1 MVILAAEINGLF
13 LKAGEW
19 RCGFSE
25 GGYYRD
31 LWPARRVEPKG
42 IFSWRW
48 TVKAIVGGDSYCG
61 GVGLLCNSK
70 GGTGLVLPRPIGR

>member
-31 LWPARRVEPKG
+31 LLPVRRVEQVENLPAG
-42 IFSWRW
+42 RGLGGLFS
-48 TVKAIVGGDSYCG
+48 AAYYIDG
-61 GVGLLCNSK
+61 
-70 GGTGLVLPRPIGR
+70 

>member
-31 LWPARRVEPKG
+31 LLSVRRVEPVEILRAEAG
-42 IFSWRW
+42 QEGLFS
-48 TVKAIVGGDSYCG
+48 AAYFID
-61 GVGLLCNSK
+61 L
-70 GGTGLVLPRPIGR
+70 

>member
-25 GGYYRD
+25 GAYYRD
-31 LWPARRVEPKG
+31 LWPVRRVEPDKFVR
-42 IFSWRW
+42 FS
-48 TVKAIVGGDSYCG
+48 IVCG
-61 GVGLLCNSK
+61 VAAGVL
-70 GGTGLVLPRPIGR
+70 